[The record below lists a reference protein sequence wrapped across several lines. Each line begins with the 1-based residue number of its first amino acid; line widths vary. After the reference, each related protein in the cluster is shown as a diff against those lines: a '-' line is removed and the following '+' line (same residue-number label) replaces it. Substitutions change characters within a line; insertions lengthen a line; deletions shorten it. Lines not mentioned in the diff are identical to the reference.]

1 MNFKPILFST
11 EMVKAILSNR
21 KTMTR
26 REIKGVP
33 EGVSKVWNDGGEWIV
48 ENEDGICWDGKIKAK
63 YSIGDVSLAV
73 NIRELQYSSRNNL
86 LVNQSINPEQIAVEN
101 DSTPDRI
108 RRTIIH
114 TPSPAKV
121 RAYLQY
127 L

>member
-1 MNFKPILFST
+1 MNLKNLEIIDLST
-11 EMVKAILSNR
+11 V
-21 KTMTR
+21 
-26 REIKGVP
+26 
-33 EGVSKVWNDGGEWIV
+33 
-48 ENEDGICWDGKIKAK
+48 DGKLVALLSYQNPDIDDLNNG
-63 YSIGDVSLAV
+63 YNTIQVPV